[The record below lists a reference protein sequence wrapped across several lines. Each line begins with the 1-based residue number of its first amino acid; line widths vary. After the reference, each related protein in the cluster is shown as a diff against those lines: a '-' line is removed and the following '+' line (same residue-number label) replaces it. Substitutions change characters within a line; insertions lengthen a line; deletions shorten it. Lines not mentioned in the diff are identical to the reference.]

1 MELEKTNW
9 RRSERIADF
18 NPVKAVSLLWNSFH
32 CRENTSSKALL
43 ILIVSIF
50 LVLIG
55 GGIWKRTH
63 MAVAPP
69 IYDPISYYS
78 RAQLVWAALA
88 KGDLHGILNGPLA
101 ARPPGTAFVL
111 YPFGF
116 RTSIRGFL
124 LRSVFAPILI
134 WAIALCIPIAR
145 QVSCRWDAFLGGASI
160 VGLAAMPL
168 FYHFEVN
175 AVFTKAYSAV
185 IHQWGMVDSLEGAI
199 AALAIS
205 LLYFGIDKRRIQ
217 WCAIGWLVGAFSFFI
232 KPSGLLVMM
241 ALVGVATVEFVV
253 PFLGTHPNR
262 RVILKFAALVYF
274 IGFCIFG
281 VALWLA
287 FRSDYMS
294 REVIAY
300 YVRAQQF
307 LIAELAEYRRTDLLT
322 SLALF
327 VVPVVGWW
335 WFCPGV
341 FLIGLVVAETIE
353 SIVNRQGSAM
363 GLRLAVAGMILVSAV
378 CWWIFLAGPQHR
390 YLFPFLLMVVA
401 WFVPGF
407 FQRAREFGLSARG
420 AVSGYCLAP
429 AVLLAGLLWSKQ
441 PPIIFQKMMG
451 VNLSAGGY
459 GSEVKQGQWLLSES
473 ARLGRIID
481 LYSVGNYEV
490 GAVEMVDWV
499 KSIENNNAPHNFF
512 VRRPIN
518 WVDPPGLRAEDL
530 RKSDFILLEDVRS
543 EGASEAGAVSSVGE
557 EMERFKQFAY
567 SERGVEKNG
576 LELVSDAS
584 VKLLRV
590 VDAHKFSEA
599 LYAWANSIH
608 WANDFRDRNKAF
620 LEKPLK

>member
-1 MELEKTNW
+1 
-9 RRSERIADF
+9 
-18 NPVKAVSLLWNSFH
+18 VSKILLVV
-32 CRENTSSKALL
+32 TVAT
-43 ILIVSIF
+43 F

-55 GGIWKRTH
+55 GGIRKRVH
-63 MAVAPP
+63 LAVAPP

-78 RAQLVWAALA
+78 RAELVWAALA
-88 KGDLHGILNGPLA
+88 KGDLHGILNGA
-101 ARPPGTAFVL
+101 MSVRGPGTAFVL
-111 YPFGF
+111 YPLGF
-116 RTSIRGFL
+116 RSSVHSFL
-124 LRSVFAPILI
+124 FRSVFAPILI
-134 WAIALCIPIAR
+134 WAMALTIPIAMR
-145 QVSCRWDAFLGGASI
+145 VRGRSDALLGSALV
-160 VGLAAMPL
+160 VGLTSMPL

-175 AVFTKAYSAV
+175 QTFSDAYNVAVE
-185 IHQWGMVDSLEGAI
+185 WGLVDSLQGAF
-199 AALAIS
+199 AALAVS
-205 LLYFGIDKRRIQ
+205 LLCFGVAHGSKI
-217 WCAIGWLVGAFSFFI
+217 WCTVGWLVGAFTLFI
-232 KPSGLLVMM
+232 KPSGLLIMM
-241 ALVGVATVEFVV
+241 ALVGVATVEFGVL
-253 PFLGTHPNR
+253 FSASYPNR
-262 RVILKFAALVYF
+262 RTNLKFAALVYL
-274 IGFCIFG
+274 IGFCLFG
-281 VALWLA
+281 VALWPV

-294 REVIAY
+294 REVIEQSIK
-300 YVRAQQF
+300 AQHIFITLFQGE
-307 LIAELAEYRRTDLLT
+307 ELFSML
-322 SLALF
+322 SLF
-327 VVPVVGWW
+327 VVPVIGWW

-390 YLFPFLLMVVA
+390 YLFPFLLMVIA
-401 WFVPGF
+401 WFVPGI
-407 FQRAREFGLSARG
+407 FQRARELGLSARG

-473 ARLGRIID
+473 ARLGRIIN

-518 WVDPPGLRAEDL
+518 WVDPPGLRAEEL
-530 RKSDFILLEDVRS
+530 RKSDFILLEDVRP

-567 SERGVEKNG
+567 LERGVEKNG